1 MAKLQ
6 LRRLRQRR
14 KSRRRGSS
22 PSPPTPLPASTWL
35 ALRSARQGEGLLT
48 SPLSLFSTMPWDP
61 NQYHKFQAQR
71 SAPFYDLLALV
82 EVRPNLK
89 VVDLGCGTGELTRQL
104 ADALP
109 GSDVTGIDSSPQMLD
124 AARAASYASSNL
136 RFKQDDQADLKEEW
150 DLIFSNA
157 ALQWS
162 ENHAELIPNLYRR
175 LAAGGQIA
183 VQVPSNHNHISH
195 QIIRETASEEP
206 FRTLLQGFLRYA
218 PVLSIDQY
226 AQTLFDC
233 SAENIIV
240 FEKVYA
246 HVLEN
251 SDAVVEWI
259 SGTACVPYFERLG
272 GARDSFVDV
281 IRDKMRQ
288 ALPQSP
294 VFYPFRRTLFS
305 AHKPK

>member
-1 MAKLQ
+1 
-6 LRRLRQRR
+6 
-14 KSRRRGSS
+14 
-22 PSPPTPLPASTWL
+22 
-35 ALRSARQGEGLLT
+35 
-48 SPLSLFSTMPWDP
+48 MPWDP
-61 NQYHKFQAQR
+61 DQYHKFQAQR

-82 EVRPNLK
+82 TVRPNLQ
-89 VVDLGCGTGELTRQL
+89 VVDLGCGSGELTRQL
-104 ADALP
+104 ADSLP
-109 GSDVTGIDSSPQMLD
+109 GSDVTGLDSSPQMLD
-124 AARAASYASSNL
+124 AARAAQFTGPNL
-136 RFKQDDQADLKEEW
+136 HFEHGDQSQLTGVW

-157 ALQWS
+157 ALHWS
-162 ENHAELIPNLYRR
+162 ENHPQLIPNLYRK

-195 QIIRETASEEP
+195 QVIRESAGEEP
-206 FRTLLQGFLRYA
+206 FKSILQGFQRYA

-226 AQTLFDC
+226 AQILFDC
-233 SAENIIV
+233 GAENILV

-246 HVLEN
+246 HVLED

-272 GARDSFVDV
+272 KHKDSFVQA
-281 IRDKMRQ
+281 IQGKLRK

-305 AHKPK
+305 AHKPNENERSAK